1 MKKNNQVQLIG
12 HLGKDPE
19 IGTLK
24 SGNTYANV
32 TLATSNGYFDQQK
45 KEWVELASDW
55 HNIKAYGNEAELLHD
70 YEKGNRVIIFGE
82 LKNDRYQDKDGNN
95 RVAHYV
101 KLNAIALYVTPKKES
116 STPSRPIQDP
126 TQPLPSV
133 VTQPSM
139 DEEEQDDLPF

>member
-101 KLNAIALYVTPKKES
+101 KLNSIALYVVPKKKS
-116 STPSRPIQDP
+116 SAAAPGNDPS
-126 TQPLPSV
+126 QPLPSV
-133 VTQPSM
+133 VTQLPS
-139 DEEEQDDLPF
+139 DEEVEDLPF

>member
-70 YEKGNRVIIFGE
+70 YEKGNRVIVFGE
-82 LKNDRYQDKDGNN
+82 LKNDRYQDKEGNN

-101 KLNAIALYVTPKKES
+101 KLNAIALYVTPKKQSLS
-116 STPSRPIQDP
+116 SGP
-126 TQPLPSV
+126 TNDTSQPLPSV
-133 VTQPSM
+133 VTQPPEN
-139 DEEEQDDLPF
+139 EEINDLPF

>member
-45 KEWVELASDW
+45 KEWVEMASDW

-70 YEKGNRVIIFGE
+70 YEKGNRVIVFGE

-101 KLNAIALYVTPKKES
+101 KLNSIALYVTPKKQS
-116 STPSRPIQDP
+116 SAAAPTNDPS
-126 TQPLPSV
+126 QPLPSV
-133 VTQPSM
+133 VTQPPS
-139 DEEEQDDLPF
+139 DEEVEDLPF